1 MPFELSADVIA
12 TPVTPSG
19 SSTSSA
25 ESALRKLETALPLLV
40 VLSSRI
46 VVKFAVVK
54 ELPLPERTEDP
65 AVDKIGASLVALT
78 FITNVFVLVFVA
90 PFAVPPLSCAVT
102 VTVTVPLALAA
113 GVYVK
118 VPLSAIAGCAEKR
131 ELLLLLIE

>member
-1 MPFELSADVIA
+1 
-12 TPVTPSG
+12 
-19 SSTSSA
+19 
-25 ESALRKLETALPLLV
+25 
-40 VLSSRI
+40 
-46 VVKFAVVK
+46 VK

-118 VPLSAIAGCAEKR
+118 VPLSAIAGWAEKK
-131 ELLLLLIE
+131 LLLLFETKYEKVSLPSSCVAPLAGVAKFVIVWAPGSSLTVGGGVKVTSG